1 MQYKIELNNSLPNQT
16 FPTTVNKVEMEVFIK
31 LAGQEDNQIMLFA
44 LRVDNDYLCP
54 FVPVFANQGVLPYP
68 YMVSEAGG
76 NFFFITENGEYPNYT
91 NFGTTCNLYFIT
103 EDELNG

>member
-1 MQYKIELNNSLPNQT
+1 MQYEIELNNSLPNQT
-16 FPTTVNKVEMEVFIK
+16 FPTTINKVEMECAIK

-44 LRVDNDYLCP
+44 LKVDNDYLCP
-54 FVPVFANQGVLPYP
+54 FVPVFANQGVMPYP
-68 YMVSEAGG
+68 YMISEAGG